1 MRHYSNAWKFL
12 LIFENLK
19 LRLSERYHFAYATAS
34 PFQIFQIVTRG
45 KKGFSFPLGLV
56 WSEIRV
62 RQAVKPS
69 DCLYFVSICPRGS
82 VSRHFFCRA
91 YELPSL
97 LHTAMAYWISHSNSL
112 SSHLMLVSLTLLL
125 LSFPPLRNRRS
136 VKRIKISRN
145 RDKTR

>member
-19 LRLSERYHFAYATAS
+19 LRLSELYHFAYAQQQVPS
-34 PFQIFQIVTRG
+34 KYSKLSHVEKRD
-45 KKGFSFPLGLV
+45 FSFPLGLV

-82 VSRHFFCRA
+82 VSRHIFCRA
-91 YELPSL
+91 YELPL
-97 LHTAMAYWISHSNSL
+97 LCFYTQPWPIEFL
-112 SSHLMLVSLTLLL
+112 ILTH
-125 LSFPPLRNRRS
+125 FPL
-136 VKRIKISRN
+136 ILCLCL
-145 RDKTR
+145 